1 MFTWLYNWKTATKLA
16 FGFGVCLVLAVVVG
30 AVAITK
36 LAALNQIS
44 SNIVTNALAGTENLG
59 TFQAATRQFRIYE
72 YRELLDTSASDL
84 DKDDHDIDNQK
95 SIADK
100 ALQDYGASINDPVDK
115 GNFTALSS
123 EWLVVKSLDG
133 QLRSFTHAHK
143 AASCIS
149 FMKVTMRAKVGEVT
163 ASVDTMVTWNKSR
176 GTNYAKEAADAYAG
190 ARTTIIALLIFAII
204 LGTTLAVVIV
214 RYMTSTISEVADRL
228 QTLNKGCVANLRAS
242 MEGLAQGDLT
252 VETETV
258 SKPLTL
264 STHDELG
271 QMANTFNELL
281 IGIQSTIAAFRVS
294 QASLNKIVAE
304 TICSAGSIA
313 AASTQLS
320 AGSDDLAQRTEEQAA
335 SLEETAASMEEMTTT
350 VKQNADNARQANEL
364 ATQAR
369 SVAEKGG
376 HIVTNTVK
384 SMDEINA
391 ASKRIADVISVID
404 EIAFQTNLLALN
416 AAVEAA
422 RVGEQGRGF
431 AVVAAEVRSLAG
443 RSATAAKEIK
453 SLVQDSVQKVSEGSR
468 LVGESGNQLDEIV
481 LSVKKVADIIAEI
494 SAASQEQ
501 AIGIEQ
507 VNRAIMQMDQITQQN
522 ASLVEEAAAASQSMT
537 GQAIG
542 LKSLVGTFKVDS
554 THMDTVLQSRSA
566 DTPALNIGSETA
578 PLILVNTSG
587 IKTPKTA
594 QQPTKRRAAQ
604 RASNAV
610 NSFEE
615 F

>member
-16 FGFGVCLVLAVVVG
+16 FGFGVCLTLAVIVG
-30 AVAITK
+30 IVAITK

-44 SNIVTNALAGTENLG
+44 SNIVSDSLDATQNLSK
-59 TFQAATRQFRIYE
+59 FQGAARQLRIYE
-72 YRELLDTSASDL
+72 YRQVLDSSASDL
-84 DKDDHDIDNQK
+84 SKDDHDIDAQQ
-95 SIADK
+95 SMADK
-100 ALQDYGASINDPVDK
+100 ALQDYSSSINDAADK
-115 GNFTALSS
+115 DNFTALSS
-123 EWLVVKSLDG
+123 EWQTYESFDG
-133 QLRSFTHAHK
+133 AMRPLTHEHK
-143 AASCIS
+143 DAASLALMKGNMKAQ
-149 FMKVTMRAKVGEVT
+149 FAKVTD
-163 ASVDTMVTWNKSR
+163 SVDTMAAWNENR
-176 GTNYAKEAADAYAG
+176 GKDYSKEAAGAYAA
-190 ARTTIIALLIFAII
+190 ARTTIIVLLLFAVAF
-204 LGTTLAVVIV
+204 GATLAIVIV
-214 RYMTSTISEVADRL
+214 KYLTSTISEVADRL
-228 QTLNKGCVANLRAS
+228 KTLNKGCVANLRAS
-242 MEGLAQGDLT
+242 MEALAQGDLT
-252 VETETV
+252 VDIETV
-258 SKPLTL
+258 SKPMTL
-264 STHDELG
+264 STRDELG

-281 IGIQSTIAAFRVS
+281 IGVQSTIAAYRVS
-294 QASLNKIVAE
+294 QVSLNRIVAE

-313 AASTQLS
+313 SASTQLS
-320 AGSDDLAQRTEEQAA
+320 AGSSDLAQRTEEQSA

-364 ATQAR
+364 AGQAR
-369 SVAEKGG
+369 CVAEKGG
-376 HIVTNTVK
+376 MIVTKTIK
-384 SMDEINA
+384 SMDEINI

-453 SLVQDSVQKVSEGSR
+453 SLVQDSVQKVTEGSQ
-468 LVGESGNQLDEIV
+468 LVGESGSQLDEIV

-537 GQAIG
+537 GQASG

-554 THMDTVLQSRSA
+554 KHMDTVRQTRNANPSA
-566 DTPALNIGSETA
+566 SDTEGETA
-578 PLILVNTSG
+578 PLILVNTSNT
-587 IKTPKTA
+587 KTPKTA
-594 QQPTKRRAAQ
+594 QQPTKRRTAQ

-610 NSFEE
+610 SSFEE